1 VSVSDDKKADDGGL
15 SVLFPGEEVK
25 AGGET
30 ITVKPFMFGQFPR
43 AMKLLRPIT
52 DAVRS
57 AGIAGFDGK
66 RFFFAQD
73 WPLRLPQLMDE
84 VGEPLLE
91 FIGFAAGKPRS
102 WFDTIPPDEGIALA
116 RAAFQVNA
124 SFFVQ
129 RIAPSLGL
137 AVQAETGEPLS
148 PLSSEP
154 VTPETASSE

>member
-1 VSVSDDKKADDGGL
+1 VSDEKDGGL

-30 ITVKPFMFGQFPR
+30 LTIKPFMFGQFPR

-57 AGIAGFDGK
+57 AGIAGFDGQQ
-66 RFFFAQD
+66 FFFAQD
-73 WPLRLPQLMDE
+73 WPMRLPQLMDE

-91 FIGFAAGKPRS
+91 FVGFAAGKPRE
-102 WFDTIPPDEGIALA
+102 WFDTIQADEGIALA

-137 AVQAETGEPLS
+137 AVQPAGGEQLS
-148 PLSSEP
+148 PASSEP
-154 VTPETASSE
+154 TTPETKSTE